1 MWQTKSAA
9 PNEVVLISHRD
20 GKTVVARKVTKPN
33 ALKMRELVGVMVDD
47 TGVAEF
53 DFQDMQTVMESFSAK
68 RLVKQ
73 QSATE
78 RVLGCVERGMQ

>member
-1 MWQTKSAA
+1 M
-9 PNEVVLISHRD
+9 
-20 GKTVVARKVTKPN
+20 TKPN

-78 RVLGCVERGMQ
+78 RVLGCIERGMQ